1 MCEYLDL
8 YLHFWMI
15 VLLGREF
22 LVDIFFS
29 FIISICLWAAV
40 VSYEKMAIFA
50 LSLMNH
56 FSFAIFKSL
65 FLLILTHTIY
75 DVYVGVFNGPAGIW
89 DSVSPSIY
97 VCISPASSLSLL
109 PIDFSGFF
117 FLKIEFCYLLAS
129 NSWSSFLRFQMLGL
143 HVTATT
149 SILLL
154 PQPLISRLGNL
165 K

>member
-50 LSLMNH
+50 LSLMNR

-117 FLKIEFCYLLAS
+117 FFKDRVLLSASLK
-129 NSWSSFLRFQMLGL
+129 FL
-143 HVTATT
+143 
-149 SILLL
+149 ILL
-154 PQPLISRLGNL
+154 PQISNAGITCDCYYIYITPPPTLN
-165 K
+165 